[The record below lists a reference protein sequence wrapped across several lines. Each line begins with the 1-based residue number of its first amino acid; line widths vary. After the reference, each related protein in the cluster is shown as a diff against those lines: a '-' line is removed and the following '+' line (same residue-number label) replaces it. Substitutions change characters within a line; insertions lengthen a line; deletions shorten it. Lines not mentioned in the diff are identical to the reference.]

1 VLLPTP
7 CHMPPREK
15 ARHSKPSS
23 RSGSRHPAP
32 QPSVLALEGNNACM
46 FESSATPP
54 SVNLILSPNDVCMC
68 NAEAET
74 LQQRAERKR
83 GREAV
88 SAYEQ
93 AAVGEVDAQL

>member
-1 VLLPTP
+1 
-7 CHMPPREK
+7 
-15 ARHSKPSS
+15 
-23 RSGSRHPAP
+23 
-32 QPSVLALEGNNACM
+32 
-46 FESSATPP
+46 
-54 SVNLILSPNDVCMC
+54 MC

-93 AAVGEVDAQL
+93 AAVGAAYAQLCHVLSARECGPNASVTTLADQIPPGFGAEVASAL

>member
-1 VLLPTP
+1 MLLPSP

-15 ARHSKPSS
+15 ARHSKLSS

-32 QPSVLALEGNNACM
+32 QPSVLALEGNNACT
-46 FESSATPP
+46 FESSAAPP
-54 SVNLILSPNDVCMC
+54 SVSLIVPPNDVCMC

-93 AAVGEVDAQL
+93 AAVGEVNAQL

>member
-1 VLLPTP
+1 MSSPAQCQP
-7 CHMPPREK
+7 NPR
-15 ARHSKPSS
+15 PDD
-23 RSGSRHPAP
+23 
-32 QPSVLALEGNNACM
+32 LC
-46 FESSATPP
+46 
-54 SVNLILSPNDVCMC
+54 IC

-93 AAVGEVDAQL
+93 AAVGEVYAQLRLALSARECGPNASVIMFAEQISPGFGLGAEVASAL